1 MSKEKPEAEDGLGE
15 DIENGIGDD
24 LRINTDDTSTISNT
38 PDAAKMLA
46 STKHERKKCNV
57 HWVDSPEDQSET
69 SNGSE
74 ESLGLAVLVGSC
86 GTAVEGELVDNDQVG
101 NAGNGVPS
109 PLSSICVTEGS
120 EETGEDHDHIGNNGH
135 EDAGTVEA
143 GKQGKIE
150 EQEWC
155 GHGPVDISS
164 PVYLTVDGLICVW
177 DMLVGLDLDNLV
189 EADSITACH
198 SIV

>member
-38 PDAAKMLA
+38 PDAANMLA
-46 STKHERKKCNV
+46 CTKHERKKCNV

-120 EETGEDHDHIGNNGH
+120 EETGEDHDHIGHDGD
-135 EDAGTVEA
+135 EDASTVEA
-143 GKQGKIE
+143 GKERQIE

-164 PVYLTVDGLICVW
+164 PVNLAVDGLICVW

>member
-1 MSKEKPEAEDGLGE
+1 MSEQKPEAEDWLSK
-15 DIENGIGDD
+15 DIENGVGDD
-24 LRINTDDTSTISNT
+24 LGINTNNTSTISNT
-38 PDAAKMLA
+38 PDAMSMLA
-46 STKHERKKCNV
+46 RASHKKACYI
-57 HWVDSPEDQSET
+57 HWVDSPEDQGKA

-74 ESLGLAVLVGSC
+74 ESLGLAILVCSC
-86 GTAVEGELVDNDQVG
+86 GTAVEGKLVDNDQVG
-101 NAGNGVPS
+101 NAGNSVPS
-109 PLSSICVTEGS
+109 PFSSICVAEGS
-120 EETGEDHDHIGNNGH
+120 KETGEDHDHIGHNGD
-135 EDAGTVEA
+135 EDASTVEA
-143 GKQGKIE
+143 GKERQIE

-164 PVYLTVDGLICVW
+164 PVNLAVDGLICVW